1 MKLASH
7 LIANTASALTS
18 WYNMYKGMWFEPKNT
33 ADLPT
38 GGLQAHQGVTLFER
52 AGTSTTEGTL
62 TFWDGSQYIRVG
74 KLNDISAPDGN
85 VSMLDEDAATKR
97 KITNLGTCTTD
108 YEAANKLYVDGVASG
123 LSWKNAVRAASFTNV
138 TIATLNNG
146 DSVGG
151 VTVATNDRILLATQ
165 TTPAEQGI
173 YIVGATEGT
182 TARSTD
188 TDDGLELNG
197 AAVFVNE
204 GTYADKAYVQ
214 TLTLS
219 AGAPTATNWTQFGA
233 SQSYTNGAALNLSG
247 NTFSVNYDDFS
258 LGLDGGF
265 LEVKD
270 LGITTGRIA
279 NNAVTLTAGA
289 GQKVTGTLPI
299 ANGGTSATSGKGAI
313 ISLVTEGTNTPAPSN
328 GDIIRYDSSGSGS
341 FYFTDLPTGGDAKF
355 LEGTLTGDV
364 VAPTI
369 DASSLT
375 LATRFDVTI
384 WKNDSPSAGER
395 EIVYTDVKVNVAS
408 KLITVTF
415 ADASLNTS
423 NSHGYCVIGK

>member
-7 LIANTASALTS
+7 LVANTASALTS
-18 WYNMYKGMWFEPKNT
+18 WYNQYKGLWLEPKDT
-33 ADLPT
+33 SALPT
-38 GGLQAHQGVTLFER
+38 GGLQTHQGATLFER
-52 AGTSTTEGTL
+52 AGTSTTEGTI
-62 TFWDGSQYIRVG
+62 TFWDGSQWVKLG

-85 VSMLDEDAATKR
+85 LSMLDEDAATKR
-97 KITNLGTCTTD
+97 KITNLGTPTTD
-108 YEAANKLYVDGVASG
+108 YDAANKLYVDGIASG

-151 VTVATNDRILLATQ
+151 VTVATNDRILLAIQ
-165 TTPAEQGI
+165 DTPAQQGI

-233 SQSYTNGAALNLSG
+233 SQSYTNGAAINLIG
-247 NTFSVNYDDFS
+247 NAFSVNYDDIS
-258 LGLDGGF
+258 IGLDGGF

-279 NNAVTLTAGA
+279 DGAVTLTGGA

-299 ANGGTSATSGKGAI
+299 DKGGTSATDGTTAIRKLVGHDGSANPVPSG
-313 ISLVTEGTNTPAPSN
+313 
-328 GDIIRYDSSGSGS
+328 GDIIRYNGATSR
-341 FYFTDLPTGGDAKF
+341 FVFEPLPAGGDAKL
-355 LEGTLTGDV
+355 LEGSLTLDV

-369 DASSLT
+369 DASSMT
-375 LATRFDVTI
+375 NATRFDVTI
-384 WKNDSPSAGER
+384 WKNDSPASGYR
-395 EIVYTDVKVNVAS
+395 EVVYPDIKVHNAS

-415 ADASLNTS
+415 ADVALNATP
-423 NSHGYCVIGK
+423 GYGYAVVGK